1 VAILGFGVFFLVNN
15 LMILI
20 VSLPETLM
28 TAIPDIPGPLER
40 E

>member
-1 VAILGFGVFFLVNN
+1 MAVLGSGNFCPVNN
-15 LMILI
+15 FMTFV